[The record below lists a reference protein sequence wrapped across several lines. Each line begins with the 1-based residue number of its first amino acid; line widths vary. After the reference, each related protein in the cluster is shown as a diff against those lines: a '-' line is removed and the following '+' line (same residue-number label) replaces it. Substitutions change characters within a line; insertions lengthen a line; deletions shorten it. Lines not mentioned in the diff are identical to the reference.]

1 MDQFSLETH
10 KKKVHQK
17 KNTLCT
23 HLSVK
28 LSSTAQAEDMLHV
41 SLRHES
47 NAGIIS
53 LVHGFLPVRMTF
65 TTFRIYV
72 FKFHILKL
80 HLQTGLWSYYFP
92 HLVFLLLLL
101 SR

>member
-1 MDQFSLETH
+1 MDQFSLE
-10 KKKVHQK
+10 KKKKSTKKK

-47 NAGIIS
+47 NAQISS
-53 LVHGFLPVRMTF
+53 LVYVFLPVRMTF
-65 TTFRIYV
+65 TTFSWYMYLN
-72 FKFHILKL
+72 FTF
-80 HLQTGLWSYYFP
+80 
-92 HLVFLLLLL
+92 
-101 SR
+101 